1 MDRISDEFFQCLS
14 ILHLMFRMPINLR
27 AAVRHGRRNDFF
39 QVGEKIVNF
48 YFSFSE
54 LRKQP
59 FFPNNVIRK

>member
-14 ILHLMFRMPINLR
+14 ILHLTFRMPINLR
-27 AAVRHGRRNDFF
+27 AAVRHGRRKDFF

-48 YFSFSE
+48 HFSFSE